1 VQVLN
6 IEISPQ
12 RLSQWVEWLAPE
24 RQPFFVTAKQAAGW
38 ELILDDTEPDR
49 QQRDTYRSYNI
60 DATLRTA
67 WLDETAFYALPRQT
81 RARLVR
87 AQVTHERAAVPT
99 VRAWRKVLGLVVK
112 EQADGHRFVWWQSL
126 LRDRAEAVLPVIVTE
141 GLQPS
146 RHASV
151 DKSTWAKAARLL
163 PHAREL
169 SGTFPVGSGPNCF
182 GTVMAAAGV
191 DGAADAW
198 MQRRPFDEWLADN
211 TSRGGR
217 DDVPGTVFVWRDS
230 GREVQHAAVT
240 LGNGW
245 MLHKPSQA
253 WMTPRKVRTVAEVV
267 RSSRTTGWHL
277 HRYAIHP

>member
-1 VQVLN
+1 
-6 IEISPQ
+6 
-12 RLSQWVEWLAPE
+12 
-24 RQPFFVTAKQAAGW
+24 
-38 ELILDDTEPDR
+38 
-49 QQRDTYRSYNI
+49 
-60 DATLRTA
+60 
-67 WLDETAFYALPRQT
+67 
-81 RARLVR
+81 
-87 AQVTHERAAVPT
+87 
-99 VRAWRKVLGLVVK
+99 
-112 EQADGHRFVWWQSL
+112 
-126 LRDRAEAVLPVIVTE
+126 
-141 GLQPS
+141 
-146 RHASV
+146 
-151 DKSTWAKAARLL
+151 
-163 PHAREL
+163 L
-169 SGTFPVGSGPNCF
+169 SGTFPGGSGPNCF